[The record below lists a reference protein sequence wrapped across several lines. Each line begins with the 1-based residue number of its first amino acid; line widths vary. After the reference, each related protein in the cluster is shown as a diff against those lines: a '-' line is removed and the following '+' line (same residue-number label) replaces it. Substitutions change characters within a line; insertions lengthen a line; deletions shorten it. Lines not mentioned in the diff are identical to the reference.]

1 MPRVKIDIL
10 DKYKLARYLY
20 LIIYIWHMLS
30 SDRIRQVLTEQRND
44 FLERPLGV
52 RRSALNELV
61 EKVSV
66 PHTIVITGLRRCGKS
81 TVLRQLVEELET
93 RNFFYIN
100 FEDERLLDIEAKDF
114 QKLHE
119 AQIELFGE
127 SRLFLLDEVQN
138 IPGFEMFVRRLMEQ
152 GYKFYLTGSN
162 ARLLSSEI
170 STKLTGRHLDV
181 LIRPFSFTEFLE
193 FREYKITNDS
203 IYTGEGRMELK
214 ALFEEY
220 LLMGGM
226 PEYLKYGKLEVVLRT
241 YEDIVLKDISIRH
254 GVENVKNLRD
264 LYRMLITNFSNPF
277 TYRSLERS
285 LEFASWNT
293 HQKYVSYLEESY
305 LGSVL
310 NMFSH
315 SMKKQLVNKKK
326 FYVSDNGFIEAVSTR
341 MTEDRGRLIEN
352 LVCRVL
358 EERNDV
364 FYFQGK
370 NECDFVA
377 LARDTTRPQ
386 VFQCAWELTPL
397 NREREINGLVEA
409 AKQLG
414 IDHGTILTI
423 DQDEEFERDG
433 IKLLVTPVWVWLLRF
448 YGGL

>member
-1 MPRVKIDIL
+1 
-10 DKYKLARYLY
+10 
-20 LIIYIWHMLS
+20 MLS

-52 RRSALNELV
+52 RRSALDELV
-61 EKVSV
+61 EKLSV

-81 TVLRQLVEELET
+81 TILRQLVEELDEQ
-93 RNFFYIN
+93 NFFYIN
-100 FEDERLLDIEAKDF
+100 FEDERLLDIEVKDF
-114 QKLHE
+114 QQLHE

-138 IPGFEMFVRRLMEQ
+138 ISGFEMFVRRLMEQ
-152 GYKFYLTGSN
+152 GYKFYITGSN

-181 LIRPFSFTEFLE
+181 MIRPFSFTEFLE
-193 FREYKITNDS
+193 FREYQVTNDS
-203 IYTGEGRMELK
+203 IYTSEGRMDLK
-214 ALFEEY
+214 KLFEEY
-220 LLMGGM
+220 LLKGGM
-226 PEYLKYGKLEVVLRT
+226 PEYLTYGKLEMVLRT

-254 GVENVKNLRD
+254 GIENVKNLRD
-264 LYRMLITNFSNPF
+264 IYRMLITNFSNPF

-285 LEFASWNT
+285 FEFASWNT
-293 HQKYVSYLEESY
+293 LQKYVSYLEESY

-315 SMKKQLVNKKK
+315 SIKKQLVNKKK

-341 MTEDRGRLIEN
+341 MTKDRGRLIEN

-358 EERNDV
+358 EERHDV

-377 LARDTTRPQ
+377 LARGTAGPQ
-386 VFQCAWELTPL
+386 VFQCTWELTPL
-397 NREREINGLVEA
+397 NREREVNGLIEA

-423 DQDEEFERDG
+423 DQDEEFEMDG
-433 IKLLVTPVWVWLLRF
+433 IKLIVTPVWVWLLRY
-448 YGGL
+448 YGAL